1 MSAPKSLRALIESDL
16 DADDNSW
23 GWLVALGITLVTLG
37 VVCLAADVIATVV
50 TVVTFGWLLI
60 LGATLAFI
68 QAFRVRKWSGFLLYL
83 LSALLRGATGYLLIR
98 YPLTGEVTLTMI
110 LASFFLV
117 GGAFRTLGA
126 AALRFPRRGWAV
138 LSGLVSAALGVLLL
152 VQLPAASLWFLGL
165 AIGIE
170 FIFDGVSVISLG
182 GALRDTPISSP
193 LAKRNQ
199 RPG

>member
-83 LSALLRGATGYLLIR
+83 LSALLRGVTGYLLIR

-193 LAKRNQ
+193 LAKA
-199 RPG
+199 

>member
-1 MSAPKSLRALIESDL
+1 M
-16 DADDNSW
+16 
-23 GWLVALGITLVTLG
+23 TLG

-83 LSALLRGATGYLLIR
+83 LSALLRGVTGYLLIR

-152 VQLPAASLWFLGL
+152 VVQSAWQRACGSLGL

-193 LAKRNQ
+193 LAKA
-199 RPG
+199 

>member
-1 MSAPKSLRALIESDL
+1 
-16 DADDNSW
+16 
-23 GWLVALGITLVTLG
+23 
-37 VVCLAADVIATVV
+37 
-50 TVVTFGWLLI
+50 
-60 LGATLAFI
+60 
-68 QAFRVRKWSGFLLYL
+68 
-83 LSALLRGATGYLLIR
+83 LLIR

-126 AALRFPRRGWAV
+126 AALRLPRRGWAV

>member
-170 FIFDGVSVISLG
+170 FIFDGISVISLG

>member
-83 LSALLRGATGYLLIR
+83 LSAYC
-98 YPLTGEVTLTMI
+98 
-110 LASFFLV
+110 
-117 GGAFRTLGA
+117 
-126 AALRFPRRGWAV
+126 
-138 LSGLVSAALGVLLL
+138 
-152 VQLPAASLWFLGL
+152 
-165 AIGIE
+165 
-170 FIFDGVSVISLG
+170 GVSP
-182 GALRDTPISSP
+182 DTC
-193 LAKRNQ
+193 
-199 RPG
+199 